1 MNELTSGLI
10 GILLTLIVTA
20 LIIPRTNKKELADSL
35 DSKSEWRKSLFQA
48 ASKENI
54 TMDDVYLLRA
64 SLRYKPHSHS
74 EEIEI
79 KSDSYECEL
88 TFDNITKKM
97 IEFCEEMEKKY
108 SSTDFIKEGYSNN
121 GETATLLKEN
131 DRKIVR
137 IYLRYLLKAHWEWNL
152 HPDSFIFK
160 HKKDKA
166 KIIRDVLKQVEGV
179 IENG

>member
-10 GILLTLIVTA
+10 GVLLTLIVTA
-20 LIIPRTNKKELADSL
+20 FIIPRTNKKELADSL

-64 SLRYKPHSHS
+64 SLRYKAHSHS
-74 EEIEI
+74 EGVDID
-79 KSDSYECEL
+79 SGSYEYEL
-88 TFDNITKKM
+88 TFDNITKVM
-97 IEFCEEMEKKY
+97 IDFCDSLEQKSQIASANASLSYQDQKK
-108 SSTDFIKEGYSNN
+108 
-121 GETATLLKEN
+121 
-131 DRKIVR
+131 VR

-152 HPDSFIFK
+152 HPDSFILK

-166 KIIRDVLKQVEGV
+166 RIIRDVLEQ
-179 IENG
+179 IEEIK